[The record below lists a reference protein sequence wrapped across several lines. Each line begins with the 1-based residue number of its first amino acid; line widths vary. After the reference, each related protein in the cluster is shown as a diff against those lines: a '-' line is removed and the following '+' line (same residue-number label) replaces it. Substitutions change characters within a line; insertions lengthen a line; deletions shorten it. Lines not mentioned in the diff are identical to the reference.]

1 MTDKSS
7 KDRGDPGIERRV
19 LIAMCGLITIN
30 QLGFG
35 SVIPVLPLYAQSF
48 GVPASAIGMAV
59 AIYGLARFF
68 VAVPSGQL
76 SDWLG
81 RRPTLAIGGIISAAG
96 SFWCAAATEYPEFIV
111 ARFVSG
117 FGAGIILT
125 TGQVVLA
132 DISTPER
139 RGRIIAIYQGCF
151 LFAVGIGPF
160 PGGLL
165 ATHFGLAAPFQA
177 YGAASL
183 LAMAVA
189 WFAVKET
196 KGLGHGGASTG
207 KGGPGAFTY
216 WRQVRLLMGQ
226 IAFVLVSIV
235 SLINA
240 VTRTG
245 GLFTVVPVFAAVHL
259 ALSVAEIG
267 FGMALG
273 SLAGLLA
280 AYPTGV
286 LVDRFGRKAVIVP
299 STLITGAAML
309 LFMLAPGYSWF
320 VAACVVWGIAASV
333 GGTAP
338 AAYAADSAPPG
349 MNAAAMSTFRMVGD
363 LGYVIGPIALGFVV
377 DVQGPQ
383 AALLLTAALS
393 VAIGMLF
400 LKFAHETYRGSK

>member
-1 MTDKSS
+1 MTV
-7 KDRGDPGIERRV
+7 ERRV
-19 LIAMCGLITIN
+19 LIAMCVLISIN

-76 SDWLG
+76 SDRLG
-81 RRPTLAIGGIISAAG
+81 RRPTLAMGGVISALG

-117 FGAGIILT
+117 AGAGIILT

-139 RGRIIAIYQGCF
+139 RGRIISIYQGCF
-151 LFAVGIGPF
+151 LFAVGIGPL

-165 ATHFGLAAPFQA
+165 ASHFGLAVPFQV
-177 YGAASL
+177 YGVASL
-183 LAMAVA
+183 LAMLVA

-196 KGLGHGGASTG
+196 KGIGHGGTG
-207 KGGPGAFTY
+207 QGAAVTISY
-216 WRQVRLLMGQ
+216 VRQLNLLMRQVG
-226 IAFVLVSIV
+226 FVLVSVV
-235 SLINA
+235 SLTNS

-245 GLFTVVPVFAAVHL
+245 GLFTVIPVFAVL
-259 ALSVAEIG
+259 RLSLNVAEIG

-273 SLAGLLA
+273 SVAGVIA
-280 AYPTGV
+280 AYPSGV

-299 STLITGAAML
+299 ATLITGLSML
-309 LFMLAPGYSWF
+309 LFMISPSYVWF
-320 VAACVVWGIAASV
+320 VVSCVVWGVAASI

-349 MNAAAMSTFRMVGD
+349 MNAAAMSAFRMVGD
-363 LGYVIGPIALGFVV
+363 LGYVIGPIFLGFLV

-383 AALLLTAALS
+383 TALLAAAAIS
-393 VAIGMLF
+393 VLAAYLF
-400 LKFAHETYRGSK
+400 LKYAPETYQSKL

>member
-1 MTDKSS
+1 MTV
-7 KDRGDPGIERRV
+7 ERRV
-19 LIAMCGLITIN
+19 LIAMCVLISIN

-76 SDWLG
+76 SDRLG
-81 RRPTLAIGGIISAAG
+81 RRPTLAMGGVISALG

-117 FGAGIILT
+117 AGAGIILT

-139 RGRIIAIYQGCF
+139 RGRIISIYQGCF
-151 LFAVGIGPF
+151 LFAVGIGPL

-165 ATHFGLAAPFQA
+165 ASHFGLAVPFQV
-177 YGAASL
+177 YGVASL
-183 LAMAVA
+183 LAMLVA

-196 KGLGHGGASTG
+196 KGMGHGGTG
-207 KGGPGAFTY
+207 QGAAATISY
-216 WRQVRLLMGQ
+216 VRQLNLLMRQVG
-226 IAFVLVSIV
+226 FVLVSVV
-235 SLINA
+235 SLTNS

-245 GLFTVVPVFAAVHL
+245 GLFTVIPVFAVL
-259 ALSVAEIG
+259 RLSLNVAEIG

-273 SLAGLLA
+273 SVAGVIA
-280 AYPTGV
+280 AYPSGV

-299 STLITGAAML
+299 ATLITGLSML
-309 LFMLAPGYSWF
+309 LFMISPSYVWF
-320 VAACVVWGIAASV
+320 VVSCVVWGVAASI

-349 MNAAAMSTFRMVGD
+349 MNAAAMSAFRMVGD
-363 LGYVIGPIALGFVV
+363 LGYVIGPIFLGFLV

-383 AALLLTAALS
+383 TALLAAAAIS
-393 VAIGMLF
+393 VLAAYLF
-400 LKFAHETYRGSK
+400 LKYAPETYRSKL

>member
-1 MTDKSS
+1 MTV
-7 KDRGDPGIERRV
+7 ERRV
-19 LIAMCGLITIN
+19 LIAMCVLISIN

-76 SDWLG
+76 SDRLG
-81 RRPTLAIGGIISAAG
+81 RRPTLAMGGVISALG

-117 FGAGIILT
+117 AGAGIILT

-139 RGRIIAIYQGCF
+139 RGRIISIYQGCF
-151 LFAVGIGPF
+151 LFAVGIGPL

-165 ATHFGLAAPFQA
+165 ASHFGLAVPFQV
-177 YGAASL
+177 YGVASL
-183 LAMAVA
+183 LAMLVA

-196 KGLGHGGASTG
+196 KGMGHGGTG
-207 KGGPGAFTY
+207 QGAAVTISY
-216 WRQVRLLMGQ
+216 VRQLNLLMRQVG
-226 IAFVLVSIV
+226 FVLVSVV
-235 SLINA
+235 SLTNS

-245 GLFTVVPVFAAVHL
+245 GLFTVIPVFAVL
-259 ALSVAEIG
+259 RLSLNVAEIG

-273 SLAGLLA
+273 SVAGVIA
-280 AYPTGV
+280 AYPSGV

-299 STLITGAAML
+299 ATLITGLSML
-309 LFMLAPGYSWF
+309 LFMISPSYVWF
-320 VAACVVWGIAASV
+320 VVSCVVWGVAASI

-349 MNAAAMSTFRMVGD
+349 MNAAAMSAFRMVGD
-363 LGYVIGPIALGFVV
+363 LGYVIGPIFLGFLV

-383 AALLLTAALS
+383 TALLAAAAIS
-393 VAIGMLF
+393 VLAAYLF
-400 LKFAHETYRGSK
+400 LKYAPETYRSKL

>member
-1 MTDKSS
+1 MTD
-7 KDRGDPGIERRV
+7 ERRV

-48 GVPASAIGMAV
+48 GVATSAIGMAV

-68 VAVPSGQL
+68 VAVPSGQIA
-76 SDWLG
+76 DRLG
-81 RRPTLAIGGIISAAG
+81 RRPTLAIGGLVSAAG
-96 SFWCAAATEYPEFIV
+96 NLWCAVAADYPEFIV
-111 ARFVSG
+111 ARFVAG
-117 FGAGIILT
+117 AGAGIILT

-139 RGRIIAIYQGCF
+139 RGRMISIYQGCF
-151 LFAVGIGPF
+151 LFAVGIGPL
-160 PGGLL
+160 PGGLI
-165 ATHFGLAAPFQA
+165 ATHYGLAAPFYA

-183 LAMAVA
+183 LATVVA

-196 KGLGHGGASTG
+196 RSLGMAAGGDGGLAAVSY
-207 KGGPGAFTY
+207 F
-216 WRQVRLLMGQ
+216 RQIRLLMGRLG
-226 IAFVLVSIV
+226 FVLVSIV
-235 SLINA
+235 SLTNA
-240 VTRTG
+240 VMRTG
-245 GLFTVVPVFAAVHL
+245 GLFTIIPVFAAVEL

-267 FGMALG
+267 FGLAVG
-273 SLAGLLA
+273 SVFGLIA

-299 STLITGAAML
+299 STLISGLAMV
-309 LFMLAPGYSWF
+309 LFV
-320 VAACVVWGIAASV
+320 VAATPLWFTVSCVVWGIAASV

-363 LGYVIGPIALGFVV
+363 FGYVFGPIALGFVV
-377 DVQGPQ
+377 DAQGPH
-383 AALLLTAALS
+383 AALLATAAIS
-393 VAIGMLF
+393 VLVGLVF
-400 LKFAHETYRGSK
+400 LKFAPESFAGTKR

>member
-1 MTDKSS
+1 MTV
-7 KDRGDPGIERRV
+7 ERRV
-19 LIAMCGLITIN
+19 LIAMCVLISIN

-76 SDWLG
+76 SDRLG
-81 RRPTLAIGGIISAAG
+81 RRPTLAMGGVISALG

-117 FGAGIILT
+117 AGAGIILT

-139 RGRIIAIYQGCF
+139 RGRIISIYQGCF
-151 LFAVGIGPF
+151 LFAVGIGPL

-165 ATHFGLAAPFQA
+165 ASHFGLAVPFQV
-177 YGAASL
+177 YGVASL
-183 LAMAVA
+183 LAMLVA

-196 KGLGHGGASTG
+196 KGMGHGGAGQDAAVTIS
-207 KGGPGAFTY
+207 Y
-216 WRQVRLLMGQ
+216 VRQLNLLMRQVG
-226 IAFVLVSIV
+226 FVLVSVV
-235 SLINA
+235 SLTNS

-245 GLFTVVPVFAAVHL
+245 GLFTVIPVFAVL
-259 ALSVAEIG
+259 RLSLNVAEIG

-273 SLAGLLA
+273 SVAGVIA
-280 AYPTGV
+280 AYPSGV

-299 STLITGAAML
+299 ATLITGLSML
-309 LFMLAPGYSWF
+309 LFMISPSYVWF
-320 VAACVVWGIAASV
+320 VVSCVVWGVAASI

-349 MNAAAMSTFRMVGD
+349 MNAAAMSAFRMVGD
-363 LGYVIGPIALGFVV
+363 LGYVIGPIFLGFLV

-383 AALLLTAALS
+383 TALLAAAAIS
-393 VAIGMLF
+393 VLAAYLF
-400 LKFAHETYRGSK
+400 LKYAPETYRSKL

>member
-1 MTDKSS
+1 MSVET
-7 KDRGDPGIERRV
+7 RV
-19 LIAMCGLITIN
+19 LLAMCGLITVN

-35 SVIPVLPLYAQSF
+35 AVIPVLPLYAQSF

-96 SFWCAAATEYPEFIV
+96 SFWCAAATGYPEFIV

-132 DISTPER
+132 DISRPER
-139 RGRIIAIYQGCF
+139 RGRIISIYQGCF
-151 LFAVGIGPF
+151 LFAVGIGPL

-165 ATHFGLAAPFQA
+165 ASHFSLAAPFQA
-177 YGAASL
+177 YGTASL
-183 LAMAVA
+183 LAMLIA

-196 KGLGHGGASTG
+196 KGMGQASGGHGAGVRFS
-207 KGGPGAFTY
+207 FL
-216 WRQVRLLMGQ
+216 RQIGLLGRQ
-226 IAFVLVSIV
+226 IGFVLVSIV
-235 SLINA
+235 SLTNA

-245 GLFTVVPVFAAVHL
+245 GLFTVIPVFASLRL

-273 SLAGLLA
+273 SVFGLIA

-299 STLITGAAML
+299 ATVITGASML
-309 LFMLAPGYSWF
+309 LFMAAPNYLCFIAG
-320 VAACVVWGIAASV
+320 CVIWGIAASV

-363 LGYVIGPIALGFVV
+363 LGYVIGPIALGLVV
-377 DVQGPQ
+377 DLQGPQ
-383 AALLLTAALS
+383 AALLLTATLS
-393 VAIGMLF
+393 VAVGVIF
-400 LKFAHETYRGSK
+400 LKFAPETYAGSK

>member
-1 MTDKSS
+1 MTV
-7 KDRGDPGIERRV
+7 ERRV
-19 LIAMCGLITIN
+19 LIAMCVLISIN

-76 SDWLG
+76 SDRLG
-81 RRPTLAIGGIISAAG
+81 RRPTLAMGGVISALG

-117 FGAGIILT
+117 AGAGIILT

-139 RGRIIAIYQGCF
+139 RGRIISIYQGCF
-151 LFAVGIGPF
+151 LFAVGIGPL

-165 ATHFGLAAPFQA
+165 ASHFGLAVPFQV
-177 YGAASL
+177 YGVASL
-183 LAMAVA
+183 LAMLVA

-196 KGLGHGGASTG
+196 KGMGHGGTG
-207 KGGPGAFTY
+207 QGAAVTISY
-216 WRQVRLLMGQ
+216 VRQLNLLMRQVG
-226 IAFVLVSIV
+226 FVLVSVV
-235 SLINA
+235 SLTNS

-245 GLFTVVPVFAAVHL
+245 GLFTVIPVFAVL
-259 ALSVAEIG
+259 RLSLNVAEIG

-273 SLAGLLA
+273 SVAGVIA
-280 AYPTGV
+280 AYPSGV

-299 STLITGAAML
+299 ATLITGLSML
-309 LFMLAPGYSWF
+309 LFMISPSYVWF
-320 VAACVVWGIAASV
+320 VGSCVVWGVAASI

-349 MNAAAMSTFRMVGD
+349 MNAAAMSAFRMVGD
-363 LGYVIGPIALGFVV
+363 FGYVIGPIFLGFLV

-383 AALLLTAALS
+383 TALLAAAAIS
-393 VAIGMLF
+393 VLAAYLF
-400 LKFAHETYRGSK
+400 LKYAPETYRSKF

>member
-1 MTDKSS
+1 MTV
-7 KDRGDPGIERRV
+7 ERRV
-19 LIAMCGLITIN
+19 LFAMCVLISIN

-76 SDWLG
+76 SDRLG
-81 RRPTLAIGGIISAAG
+81 RRPTLAMGGVISALG
-96 SFWCAAATEYPEFIV
+96 SFWCAAATGYPEFIV

-117 FGAGIILT
+117 AGAGIILT

-139 RGRIIAIYQGCF
+139 RGRIISIYQGCF
-151 LFAVGIGPF
+151 LFAVGIGPL

-165 ATHFGLAAPFQA
+165 ASHFGLAVPFQA
-177 YGAASL
+177 YGVASL
-183 LAMAVA
+183 LAMLVA
-189 WFAVKET
+189 WFAVEET
-196 KGLGHGGASTG
+196 RGMGHGGVG
-207 KGGPGAFTY
+207 QGAAVTISY
-216 WRQVRLLMGQ
+216 VRQLNLLLRQVG
-226 IAFVLVSIV
+226 FVLVCGI
-235 SLINA
+235 SLANSVI
-240 VTRTG
+240 RTG
-245 GLFTVVPVFAAVHL
+245 GLFTVIPVFAVL
-259 ALSVAEIG
+259 RLSLNVAEIG

-273 SLAGLLA
+273 SVAGVIA
-280 AYPTGV
+280 AYPSGV

-299 STLITGAAML
+299 ATLITGLSML
-309 LFMLAPGYSWF
+309 LFMISPSYVWF
-320 VAACVVWGIAASV
+320 VVSCVVWGVAASI

-349 MNAAAMSTFRMVGD
+349 MNSAAMSAFRMVGD
-363 LGYVIGPIALGFVV
+363 FGYVIGPIFLGFLV

-383 AALLLTAALS
+383 TALLAAAAIS
-393 VAIGMLF
+393 VLAAYLF
-400 LKFAHETYRGSK
+400 LKYAPETYRSKF

>member
-1 MTDKSS
+1 MSV
-7 KDRGDPGIERRV
+7 ENRV
-19 LIAMCGLITIN
+19 LLAMCGLITVN

-35 SVIPVLPLYAQSF
+35 AVIPVLPLYAQSF

-68 VAVPSGQL
+68 VAVPSGQM

-81 RRPTLAIGGIISAAG
+81 RRPTLAIGGVISSAG

-151 LFAVGIGPF
+151 LFAVGIGPL

-165 ATHFGLAAPFQA
+165 ATHYGLAAPFQA
-177 YGAASL
+177 YGAASF
-183 LAMAVA
+183 LAMIVA

-196 KGLGHGGASTG
+196 KGLGTSVGLGAGASIS
-207 KGGPGAFTY
+207 FL
-216 WRQVRLLMGQ
+216 RQIKLLMGQ
-226 IAFVLVSIV
+226 VGFVLVSII
-235 SLINA
+235 SLVNA

-245 GLFTVVPVFAAVHL
+245 GLFTIVPVFAAVHL

-267 FGMALG
+267 TGMALG
-273 SLAGLLA
+273 SVFGLLA
-280 AYPTGV
+280 AYPTGM

-299 STLITGAAML
+299 ATLITGAAML
-309 LFMLAPGYSWF
+309 LFMVAPGYAWF
-320 VAACVVWGIAASV
+320 VVACVVWGIAATV

-363 LGYVIGPIALGFVV
+363 IGYVIGPIALGFLVDTQGAETALVV
-377 DVQGPQ
+377 
-383 AALLLTAALS
+383 TAALS
-393 VAIGMLF
+393 VVAGMLF
-400 LKFAHETYRGSK
+400 LKFAPESYSGSARQRD

>member
-1 MTDKSS
+1 MTV
-7 KDRGDPGIERRV
+7 ERRV
-19 LIAMCGLITIN
+19 LIAMCVLISIN

-76 SDWLG
+76 SDRLG
-81 RRPTLAIGGIISAAG
+81 RRPTLAMGGVISALG

-117 FGAGIILT
+117 AGAGIILT

-139 RGRIIAIYQGCF
+139 RGRIISIYQGCF
-151 LFAVGIGPF
+151 LFAVGIGPL

-165 ATHFGLAAPFQA
+165 ASHFGLAVPFQV
-177 YGAASL
+177 YGVASL
-183 LAMAVA
+183 LAMLVA

-196 KGLGHGGASTG
+196 KGIGHGGTG
-207 KGGPGAFTY
+207 QGAAVTISY
-216 WRQVRLLMGQ
+216 VRQLNLLMRQVG
-226 IAFVLVSIV
+226 FVLVSVV
-235 SLINA
+235 SLTNS

-245 GLFTVVPVFAAVHL
+245 GLFTVIPVFAVL
-259 ALSVAEIG
+259 RLSLNVAEIG

-273 SLAGLLA
+273 SVAGVIA
-280 AYPTGV
+280 AYPSGV

-299 STLITGAAML
+299 ATLITGLSML
-309 LFMLAPGYSWF
+309 LFMISPSYVWF
-320 VAACVVWGIAASV
+320 VVSCVVWGVAASI

-349 MNAAAMSTFRMVGD
+349 MNAAAMSAFRMVGD
-363 LGYVIGPIALGFVV
+363 LGYVIGPIFLGFLV

-383 AALLLTAALS
+383 TALLAAAAIS
-393 VAIGMLF
+393 VLAAYLF
-400 LKFAHETYRGSK
+400 LKYAPETYRLKL

>member
-1 MTDKSS
+1 MTV
-7 KDRGDPGIERRV
+7 EVRV
-19 LIAMCGLITIN
+19 LLAMCGLITVN

-68 VAVPSGQL
+68 VAVPSGQF

-81 RRPTLAIGGIISAAG
+81 RRPTLAIGGLISATG
-96 SFWCAAATEYPEFIV
+96 SFWCAAATEYPEFII
-111 ARFVSG
+111 ARFISG
-117 FGAGIILT
+117 AGAGIILT

-139 RGRIIAIYQGCF
+139 RGRMISIYQGCF
-151 LFAVGIGPF
+151 LFAVGIGPL

-183 LAMAVA
+183 LAAAVA

-196 KGLGHGGASTG
+196 KGLGLAEGHYGA
-207 KGGPGAFTY
+207 GAGVSFV
-216 WRQVRLLMGQ
+216 RQISILMRQAG
-226 IAFVLVSIV
+226 FVLVSIV
-235 SLINA
+235 SLTNA

-245 GLFTVVPVFAAVHL
+245 ALFTIIPLFVSL
-259 ALSVAEIG
+259 QLGLSVAEIG

-273 SLAGLLA
+273 SVFGLLA
-280 AYPTGV
+280 AYPSGV
-286 LVDRFGRKAVIVP
+286 LVDRLGRKAVIVP
-299 STLITGAAML
+299 ATVVSGASML
-309 LFMLAPGYSWF
+309 LFMLAPSYLWF
-320 VAACVVWGIAASV
+320 LVACVVWGVAASV

-338 AAYAADSAPPG
+338 AAYAADSAPTG

-363 LGYVIGPIALGFVV
+363 LGYVIGPIALGLVV
-377 DVQGPQ
+377 DLQGPR
-383 AALLLTAALS
+383 AALLLSAAIS
-393 VAIGMLF
+393 VAIGLLF
-400 LKFAHETYRGSK
+400 LKYAPETHRGAR

>member
-1 MTDKSS
+1 MTEANAKGGAG
-7 KDRGDPGIERRV
+7 RGIERRV
-19 LIAMCGLITIN
+19 LIAMSALVTIN

-81 RRPTLAIGGIISAAG
+81 RRPTLAIGGLISAVG
-96 SFWCAAATEYPEFIV
+96 SFWCAAATGYPEFIM

-139 RGRIIAIYQGCF
+139 RGRIIAIYQGSF
-151 LFAVGIGPF
+151 LFAVGIGPL

-177 YGAASL
+177 YGCASL

-196 KGLGHGGASTG
+196 KGLGHSGAAH
-207 KGGPGAFTY
+207 GGPGTFTY
-216 WRQVRLLMGQ
+216 WRQVRLLMGRVG
-226 IAFVLVSIV
+226 FVLVSIV

-245 GLFTVVPVFAAVHL
+245 GLFTVIPVFAAVHL
-259 ALSVAEIG
+259 SLSVAQIG
-267 FGMALG
+267 FGMAVG
-273 SLAGLLA
+273 SVAGLIA

-299 STLITGAAML
+299 ATLITGASML
-309 LFMLAPGYSWF
+309 LFMLAPGYLWF
-320 VAACVVWGIAASV
+320 VVACVVWGIAASV

-363 LGYVIGPIALGFVV
+363 LGYVIGPISLGFMV

-383 AALLLTAALS
+383 AALLLTAMVS
-393 VAIGMLF
+393 VAVGMLF
-400 LKFAHETYRGSK
+400 LKFAPETYSGSKK

>member
-1 MTDKSS
+1 MTV
-7 KDRGDPGIERRV
+7 ENRV
-19 LIAMCGLITIN
+19 LLAMCGLIAVN

-68 VAVPSGQL
+68 VAVPSGKL

-81 RRPTLAIGGIISAAG
+81 RRPTLAIGGLISATG
-96 SFWCAAATEYPEFIV
+96 SFWCAAATTYPEFIV

-139 RGRIIAIYQGCF
+139 RGRMISIYQGCF
-151 LFAVGIGPF
+151 LFAVGIGPL
-160 PGGLL
+160 PGGIL
-165 ATHFGLAAPFQA
+165 ATQFGLAAPFIA

-183 LAMAVA
+183 LATAVA

-196 KGLGHGGASTG
+196 KGLGQAGGHAGGAA
-207 KGGPGAFTY
+207 AFSY
-216 WRQVRLLMGQ
+216 VRQIGLLMKQ
-226 IAFVLVSIV
+226 IGFVLVSIV
-235 SLINA
+235 ALTNA
-240 VTRTG
+240 IARTG
-245 GLFTVVPVFAAVHL
+245 GLFTIIPVFASVKL
-259 ALSVAEIG
+259 GISVAQIG

-273 SLAGLLA
+273 SVFGLLA

-299 STLITGAAML
+299 ATLISGASML
-309 LFMLAPGYSWF
+309 LFMVAPNFLWF
-320 VAACVVWGIAASV
+320 SVSCVIWGIAMSV

-338 AAYAADSAPPG
+338 ATYAADSAPPG

-363 LGYVIGPIALGFVV
+363 LGYVIGPIALGLVV
-377 DVQGPQ
+377 DAQGPQ
-383 AALLLTAALS
+383 SALLLAAAIS
-393 VAIGMLF
+393 VAIGLLF
-400 LKFAHETYRGSK
+400 LKFAPETYRGAR

>member
-1 MTDKSS
+1 MTV
-7 KDRGDPGIERRV
+7 ERRV
-19 LIAMCGLITIN
+19 LIAMCVLISIN

-48 GVPASAIGMAV
+48 GVAASAIGMAV

-76 SDWLG
+76 SDRLG
-81 RRPTLAIGGIISAAG
+81 RRPTLAMGGVISALG
-96 SFWCAAATEYPEFIV
+96 SFWCAAATGYPEFMV

-117 FGAGIILT
+117 AGAGIILT

-139 RGRIIAIYQGCF
+139 RGRIISIYQGCF
-151 LFAVGIGPF
+151 LFAVGIGPL

-165 ATHFGLAAPFQA
+165 ASHFGLAAPFQA
-177 YGAASL
+177 YGVASL
-183 LAMAVA
+183 LAMLVA

-196 KGLGHGGASTG
+196 RGLGHGGSG
-207 KGGPGAFTY
+207 QGAAVTISY
-216 WRQVRLLMGQ
+216 VRQLKLLMGQ
-226 IAFVLVSIV
+226 VGFVLVSVV
-235 SLINA
+235 SLTNSVI
-240 VTRTG
+240 RTG
-245 GLFTVVPVFAAVHL
+245 GLFTVIPVFAVL
-259 ALSVAEIG
+259 RLSLNVAEIG

-273 SLAGLLA
+273 SVAGVIA
-280 AYPTGV
+280 AYPSGV

-299 STLITGAAML
+299 ATLITGLSML
-309 LFMLAPGYSWF
+309 LFMISPSYVWF
-320 VAACVVWGIAASV
+320 VVSCVVWGVAASI

-349 MNAAAMSTFRMVGD
+349 MNAAAMSAFRMVGD
-363 LGYVIGPIALGFVV
+363 FGYVIGPIFLGFLV

-383 AALLLTAALS
+383 TALLVAAVIS
-393 VAIGMLF
+393 VLAAYLF
-400 LKFAHETYRGSK
+400 LKFAPETYRSKF

>member
-1 MTDKSS
+1 MTV
-7 KDRGDPGIERRV
+7 ERRV
-19 LIAMCGLITIN
+19 LIAMCVLISIN

-48 GVPASAIGMAV
+48 GVAASAIGMAV

-76 SDWLG
+76 SDRLG
-81 RRPTLAIGGIISAAG
+81 RRPTLAMGGVISALG
-96 SFWCAAATEYPEFIV
+96 SFWCAAATGYPEFMV

-117 FGAGIILT
+117 AGAGIILT

-139 RGRIIAIYQGCF
+139 RGRIISVYQGCF
-151 LFAVGIGPF
+151 LFAVGIGPL

-165 ATHFGLAAPFQA
+165 ASHFGLAVPFQV
-177 YGAASL
+177 YGVASL
-183 LAMAVA
+183 LAMLVA

-196 KGLGHGGASTG
+196 KGMGHGGAG
-207 KGGPGAFTY
+207 QGAAVTISY
-216 WRQVRLLMGQ
+216 VRQLNLLMRQVG
-226 IAFVLVSIV
+226 FVLVSVV
-235 SLINA
+235 SLTNS

-245 GLFTVVPVFAAVHL
+245 GLFTVIPVFAVL
-259 ALSVAEIG
+259 RLSLNVAEIG

-273 SLAGLLA
+273 SVAGVIA
-280 AYPTGV
+280 AYPSGV

-299 STLITGAAML
+299 ATLITGLSML
-309 LFMLAPGYSWF
+309 LFMISPSYVWF
-320 VAACVVWGIAASV
+320 VVSCVVWGVAASI

-349 MNAAAMSTFRMVGD
+349 MNAAAMSAFRMVGD
-363 LGYVIGPIALGFVV
+363 LGYVIGPIFLGFLV

-383 AALLLTAALS
+383 TALLAAAAIS
-393 VAIGMLF
+393 VLAAYLF
-400 LKFAHETYRGSK
+400 LKYAPETYRSKF

>member
-1 MTDKSS
+1 MT
-7 KDRGDPGIERRV
+7 IESRV
-19 LIAMCGLITIN
+19 LLAMCGLITVN

-81 RRPTLAIGGIISAAG
+81 RRPTLAIGGLISATG
-96 SFWCAAATEYPEFIV
+96 SFWCAAATEYPEFII

-117 FGAGIILT
+117 AGAGIILT

-139 RGRIIAIYQGCF
+139 RGRMISIYQGCF
-151 LFAVGIGPF
+151 LFAVGIGPL
-160 PGGLL
+160 PGGIL

-177 YGAASL
+177 YGIASL
-183 LAMAVA
+183 LATAMA

-196 KGLGHGGASTG
+196 RGLGLKGPSHGGRA
-207 KGGPGAFTY
+207 AFSFMRQIGILL
-216 WRQVRLLMGQ
+216 RQVGF
-226 IAFVLVSIV
+226 ALVSVI
-235 SLINA
+235 SLTNA
-240 VTRTG
+240 ITRTG
-245 GLFTVVPVFAAVHL
+245 GLFTVIPVFVSVRL
-259 ALSVAEIG
+259 GLSVAEIG

-273 SLAGLLA
+273 SVFGLVA
-280 AYPTGV
+280 AYPSGI

-299 STLITGAAML
+299 ATLISGASML
-309 LFMLAPGYSWF
+309 LFMLAPSYLWF
-320 VAACVVWGIAASV
+320 VVSCVVWGVAASV

-349 MNAAAMSTFRMVGD
+349 MNAAAMSTFRMLGD
-363 LGYVIGPIALGFVV
+363 LGYVIGPIVLGLVV
-377 DVQGPQ
+377 DARGAQ
-383 AALLLTAALS
+383 AALLLSAAIS
-393 VAIGMLF
+393 VAAGMLF
-400 LKFAHETYRGSK
+400 LKFAPETHRGAK

>member
-1 MTDKSS
+1 MTV
-7 KDRGDPGIERRV
+7 ERRV
-19 LIAMCGLITIN
+19 LIAMCVLISIN

-48 GVPASAIGMAV
+48 GVAASAIGMAV

-76 SDWLG
+76 SDRLG
-81 RRPTLAIGGIISAAG
+81 RRPTLAMGGVISALG
-96 SFWCAAATEYPEFIV
+96 SFWCAAATGYPEFMV

-117 FGAGIILT
+117 AGAGIILT

-139 RGRIIAIYQGCF
+139 RGRIISIYQGCF
-151 LFAVGIGPF
+151 LFAVGIGPL

-165 ATHFGLAAPFQA
+165 ASHFGLAAPFQA
-177 YGAASL
+177 YGVASL
-183 LAMAVA
+183 LAMLVA

-196 KGLGHGGASTG
+196 RGLGHGGSG
-207 KGGPGAFTY
+207 QGAAVTISY
-216 WRQVRLLMGQ
+216 VRQLKLLMRQVG
-226 IAFVLVSIV
+226 FVLVSVV
-235 SLINA
+235 SLTNSVI
-240 VTRTG
+240 RTG
-245 GLFTVVPVFAAVHL
+245 GLFTVIPVFAVL
-259 ALSVAEIG
+259 RLSLNVAEIG

-273 SLAGLLA
+273 SVAGVIA
-280 AYPTGV
+280 AYPSGV

-299 STLITGAAML
+299 ATLITGLSML
-309 LFMLAPGYSWF
+309 LFMISPSYVWF
-320 VAACVVWGIAASV
+320 VVSCVVWGVAASI

-349 MNAAAMSTFRMVGD
+349 MNAAAMSAFRMVGD
-363 LGYVIGPIALGFVV
+363 FGYVIGPIFLGFLV

-383 AALLLTAALS
+383 TALLVAAVIS
-393 VAIGMLF
+393 VLAAYLF
-400 LKFAHETYRGSK
+400 LKFAPETYRSKI

>member
-1 MTDKSS
+1 MTV
-7 KDRGDPGIERRV
+7 ERRV
-19 LIAMCGLITIN
+19 LIAMCVLISIN

-76 SDWLG
+76 SDRLG
-81 RRPTLAIGGIISAAG
+81 RRPTLAMGGVISALG
-96 SFWCAAATEYPEFIV
+96 SFWCAAATGYPEFMV

-117 FGAGIILT
+117 AGAGIILT

-139 RGRIIAIYQGCF
+139 RGRIISIYQGCF
-151 LFAVGIGPF
+151 LFAVGIGPL

-165 ATHFGLAAPFQA
+165 ASHFGLAAPFQA
-177 YGAASL
+177 YGVASL
-183 LAMAVA
+183 LAMLVA

-196 KGLGHGGASTG
+196 RGLGHGGLG
-207 KGGPGAFTY
+207 QGPAVTISY
-216 WRQVRLLMGQ
+216 VRQLNLLMRQVG
-226 IAFVLVSIV
+226 FVLVSVV
-235 SLINA
+235 SLTNSVI
-240 VTRTG
+240 RTG
-245 GLFTVVPVFAAVHL
+245 GLFTVIPVFAVL
-259 ALSVAEIG
+259 RLSLNVAEIG

-273 SLAGLLA
+273 SVAGVIA
-280 AYPTGV
+280 AYPSGV

-299 STLITGAAML
+299 ATLITGLSML
-309 LFMLAPGYSWF
+309 LFMISPSYVWF
-320 VAACVVWGIAASV
+320 VVSCVVWGVAASI

-349 MNAAAMSTFRMVGD
+349 MNAAAMSAFRMVGD
-363 LGYVIGPIALGFVV
+363 FGYVIGPIFLGFLV

-383 AALLLTAALS
+383 TALLVAAVIS
-393 VAIGMLF
+393 VLAAYLF
-400 LKFAHETYRGSK
+400 LKFAPETYRSKF

>member
-1 MTDKSS
+1 MTVE
-7 KDRGDPGIERRV
+7 GRV
-19 LIAMCGLITIN
+19 LLAMCGLITVN

-68 VAVPSGQL
+68 VAVPAGQF

-81 RRPTLAIGGIISAAG
+81 RRPTLAIGGLVSATG
-96 SFWCAAATEYPEFIV
+96 SFWCAAATEYPEFII

-117 FGAGIILT
+117 AGAGIILT

-139 RGRIIAIYQGCF
+139 RGRMISIYQGCF
-151 LFAVGIGPF
+151 LFAVGIGPL
-160 PGGLL
+160 PGGIL

-183 LAMAVA
+183 LATAVA

-196 KGLGHGGASTG
+196 RGLGETGGHGGGS
-207 KGGPGAFTY
+207 AFSFVRQISILL
-216 WRQVRLLMGQ
+216 RQVGF
-226 IAFVLVSIV
+226 ALVSIV
-235 SLINA
+235 SLVNA

-245 GLFTVVPVFAAVHL
+245 GLFTIIPVFVSL
-259 ALSVAEIG
+259 RLGLSVAEIG

-273 SLAGLLA
+273 SVFGLLA
-280 AYPTGV
+280 AYPSGV

-299 STLITGAAML
+299 TTLISGVSML
-309 LFMLAPGYSWF
+309 LFMLAPSYLWF
-320 VAACVVWGIAASV
+320 LGGCVVWGVAASV

-363 LGYVIGPIALGFVV
+363 LGYVIGPIMLGLVV

-383 AALLLTAALS
+383 TALLLSAAIS
-393 VAIGMLF
+393 VTVGLLF
-400 LKFAHETYRGSK
+400 LKFAPETYRGAK

>member
-1 MTDKSS
+1 MTV
-7 KDRGDPGIERRV
+7 ERRV
-19 LIAMCGLITIN
+19 LIAMCVLISIN

-76 SDWLG
+76 SDRLG
-81 RRPTLAIGGIISAAG
+81 RRPTLAMGGVISALG

-117 FGAGIILT
+117 AGAGIILT

-139 RGRIIAIYQGCF
+139 RGRIISIYQGCF
-151 LFAVGIGPF
+151 LFAVGIGPL

-165 ATHFGLAAPFQA
+165 ASHFGLAVPFQV
-177 YGAASL
+177 YGVASL
-183 LAMAVA
+183 LAMLVA

-196 KGLGHGGASTG
+196 KGIGHGGRG
-207 KGGPGAFTY
+207 HGAAVTISY
-216 WRQVRLLMGQ
+216 VRQLNLLMRQVG
-226 IAFVLVSIV
+226 FVLVSVV
-235 SLINA
+235 SLTNS

-245 GLFTVVPVFAAVHL
+245 GLFTVIPVFAVL
-259 ALSVAEIG
+259 RLSLNVAEIG

-273 SLAGLLA
+273 SVAGVIA
-280 AYPTGV
+280 AYPSGV

-299 STLITGAAML
+299 ATLITGLSML
-309 LFMLAPGYSWF
+309 LFMISPSYVWF
-320 VAACVVWGIAASV
+320 VVSCVVWGVAASI

-349 MNAAAMSTFRMVGD
+349 MNAAAMSAFRMVGD
-363 LGYVIGPIALGFVV
+363 LGYVIGPIFLGFLV

-383 AALLLTAALS
+383 TALLAAAAIS
-393 VAIGMLF
+393 VLAAYLF
-400 LKFAHETYRGSK
+400 LKYAPETYRSKL

>member
-1 MTDKSS
+1 MTV
-7 KDRGDPGIERRV
+7 ERRV
-19 LIAMCGLITIN
+19 LIAMCVLISIN

-48 GVPASAIGMAV
+48 GVAASAIGMAV

-76 SDWLG
+76 SDRLG
-81 RRPTLAIGGIISAAG
+81 RRPTLAMGGVISALG
-96 SFWCAAATEYPEFIV
+96 SFWCAAATGYPEFMV

-117 FGAGIILT
+117 AGAGIILT

-139 RGRIIAIYQGCF
+139 RGRIISIYQGSF
-151 LFAVGIGPF
+151 LFAVGIGPL

-165 ATHFGLAAPFQA
+165 ASHFGLAAPFQA
-177 YGAASL
+177 YGVASL
-183 LAMAVA
+183 LAMLVA

-196 KGLGHGGASTG
+196 RGLGHGGSG
-207 KGGPGAFTY
+207 QGAAVTISY
-216 WRQVRLLMGQ
+216 VRQLKLLMRQVG
-226 IAFVLVSIV
+226 FVLVSVI
-235 SLINA
+235 SLTNSVI
-240 VTRTG
+240 RTG
-245 GLFTVVPVFAAVHL
+245 GLFTVIPVFAVL
-259 ALSVAEIG
+259 RLSLNVAEIG

-273 SLAGLLA
+273 SVAGVIA
-280 AYPTGV
+280 AYPSGV

-299 STLITGAAML
+299 ATLITGLSML
-309 LFMLAPGYSWF
+309 LFMISPSYVWF
-320 VAACVVWGIAASV
+320 VVSCVVWGVAASI

-349 MNAAAMSTFRMVGD
+349 MNAAAMSAFRMVGD
-363 LGYVIGPIALGFVV
+363 FGYVIGPIFLGFLV

-383 AALLLTAALS
+383 TALLVAAVIS
-393 VAIGMLF
+393 VLAAYLF
-400 LKFAHETYRGSK
+400 LKYAPETYRSKL

>member
-1 MTDKSS
+1 MTV
-7 KDRGDPGIERRV
+7 ERRV
-19 LIAMCGLITIN
+19 LIAMCVLISIN

-48 GVPASAIGMAV
+48 GVAASAIGMAV

-76 SDWLG
+76 SDRLG
-81 RRPTLAIGGIISAAG
+81 RRPTLAMGGVISALG
-96 SFWCAAATEYPEFIV
+96 SFWCAAATGYPEFMV

-117 FGAGIILT
+117 AGAGIILT

-139 RGRIIAIYQGCF
+139 RGRIISIYQGCF
-151 LFAVGIGPF
+151 LFAVGIGPL

-165 ATHFGLAAPFQA
+165 ASHFGLAAPFQA
-177 YGAASL
+177 YGVASL
-183 LAMAVA
+183 LAMLVA

-196 KGLGHGGASTG
+196 RGLGHGGSG
-207 KGGPGAFTY
+207 QGAAVTISY
-216 WRQVRLLMGQ
+216 VRQLKLLMRQVG
-226 IAFVLVSIV
+226 FVLVSVV
-235 SLINA
+235 SLTNSVI
-240 VTRTG
+240 RTG
-245 GLFTVVPVFAAVHL
+245 GLFTVIPVFAVL
-259 ALSVAEIG
+259 RLSLNVAEIG

-273 SLAGLLA
+273 SVAGVIA
-280 AYPTGV
+280 AYPSGV

-299 STLITGAAML
+299 ATLITGLSML
-309 LFMLAPGYSWF
+309 LFMISPSYVWF
-320 VAACVVWGIAASV
+320 VVSCVVWGIAASI

-349 MNAAAMSTFRMVGD
+349 MNAAAMSAFRMVGD
-363 LGYVIGPIALGFVV
+363 FGYVIGPIFLGFLV

-383 AALLLTAALS
+383 TALLVAAVIS
-393 VAIGMLF
+393 VLAAYLF
-400 LKFAHETYRGSK
+400 LKFAPETYRSKF

>member
-1 MTDKSS
+1 MTV
-7 KDRGDPGIERRV
+7 ERRV
-19 LIAMCGLITIN
+19 LIAMCVLISIN

-48 GVPASAIGMAV
+48 GVAASAIGMAV

-76 SDWLG
+76 SDRLG
-81 RRPTLAIGGIISAAG
+81 RRPTLAMGGVISALG
-96 SFWCAAATEYPEFIV
+96 SFWCAAATGYPEFMV

-117 FGAGIILT
+117 AGAGIILT

-139 RGRIIAIYQGCF
+139 RGRIISIYQGCF
-151 LFAVGIGPF
+151 LFAVGIGPL

-165 ATHFGLAAPFQA
+165 ASHFGLAAPFQA
-177 YGAASL
+177 YGVASL
-183 LAMAVA
+183 LAMLVA

-196 KGLGHGGASTG
+196 RGLGHGGSG
-207 KGGPGAFTY
+207 QGAAVTISY
-216 WRQVRLLMGQ
+216 VRQLKLLMGQ
-226 IAFVLVSIV
+226 VGFVLVSVV
-235 SLINA
+235 SLTNSVI
-240 VTRTG
+240 RTG
-245 GLFTVVPVFAAVHL
+245 GLFTVIPVFAVL
-259 ALSVAEIG
+259 RLSLNVAEIG

-273 SLAGLLA
+273 SVAGVIA
-280 AYPTGV
+280 AYPSGV

-299 STLITGAAML
+299 ATLITGLSML
-309 LFMLAPGYSWF
+309 LFMISPSYVWF
-320 VAACVVWGIAASV
+320 VVSCVVWGVAASI

-349 MNAAAMSTFRMVGD
+349 MNAAAMSAFRMVGD
-363 LGYVIGPIALGFVV
+363 LGYVIGPIFLGFLV

-383 AALLLTAALS
+383 TALLAAAAIS
-393 VAIGMLF
+393 VLAAYLF
-400 LKFAHETYRGSK
+400 LKYAPETYRSKL

>member
-1 MTDKSS
+1 MTV
-7 KDRGDPGIERRV
+7 EVRV
-19 LIAMCGLITIN
+19 LLAMCGLITVN

-68 VAVPSGQL
+68 VAVPSGQF

-81 RRPTLAIGGIISAAG
+81 RRPTLAIGGLISATG
-96 SFWCAAATEYPEFIV
+96 SFWCAAATEYPEFII
-111 ARFVSG
+111 ARFISG
-117 FGAGIILT
+117 AGAGIILT

-139 RGRIIAIYQGCF
+139 RGRMISIYQGCF
-151 LFAVGIGPF
+151 LFAVGIGPL

-183 LAMAVA
+183 LAAAVA

-196 KGLGHGGASTG
+196 KGLGLAEGHHGAGAGFS
-207 KGGPGAFTY
+207 FV
-216 WRQVRLLMGQ
+216 RQISILMRQAG
-226 IAFVLVSIV
+226 FVLVSIV
-235 SLINA
+235 SLTNA

-245 GLFTVVPVFAAVHL
+245 ALFTIIPLFVSL
-259 ALSVAEIG
+259 QLGLSVAEIG

-273 SLAGLLA
+273 SVFGLLA
-280 AYPTGV
+280 AYPSGV
-286 LVDRFGRKAVIVP
+286 LVDRLGRKAVIVP
-299 STLITGAAML
+299 ATVVSGASML
-309 LFMLAPGYSWF
+309 LFMLAPSYLWF
-320 VAACVVWGIAASV
+320 LVACVVWGVAASV

-338 AAYAADSAPPG
+338 AAYAADSAPTG

-363 LGYVIGPIALGFVV
+363 LGYVIGPIALGLVV
-377 DVQGPQ
+377 DLQGPR
-383 AALLLTAALS
+383 AALLLSAAIS
-393 VAIGMLF
+393 VAIGLLF
-400 LKFAHETYRGSK
+400 LKYAPETHRGAR